1 MAIASF
7 RMRVLLLLISLLLA
21 VQAVTVITLVAQ
33 TNRKAQDQAK
43 QELRSGARVL
53 DALLRLR
60 AEQMQ
65 QAVRVLVSD
74 YGFKEAV
81 TLGDRATIASALEN
95 SAGRVDARLA
105 VLVDLAGSVV
115 ASTSQQIAGRYAH
128 ELAAV
133 ARTAGGETP
142 GIVYATLGD
151 TPYLLVGTQL
161 RAPDVIASVV
171 IGFAVDAQLALKLSG
186 LLGYDVGFFD
196 PESDLP
202 LIASLPETSRRALTA
217 ELRAA
222 GGELAEPTVVQL
234 NSESYMAW
242 TSRLSESS
250 GSLRIVLHESLND
263 ALAPYTH
270 LRTAILV
277 VAVLAMLASV
287 PLANVLARQIS
298 RPLVELVGA
307 ARRIESGDY
316 SGDVTLQASQEFMAV
331 ATTLNS
337 MQRHIAEREKRIR
350 DQAARDELTGLPN
363 RLSAAHYLQSAVA
376 RSRVNENS
384 IALLLLDLVD
394 VDRIRASFGE
404 DVGDSVLREM
414 TRRLTSFAGE
424 HDQVSRAA
432 AGQFLIISQD
442 RDEEAARN
450 LASRLIQSVGSE
462 LICNGIPINIEARI
476 GICVYPIHGDQPA
489 ELLRRADTALFNAKE
504 QETALALYDPG
515 DDDKHRR
522 QLALLGDLRRAIST
536 TGELTLQ
543 YQPKVEMYSRAV
555 RSLETLVRWRHPVH
569 GPIPPSEFV
578 PLAESAGTVALL
590 TNWVIKAALR
600 QMQQWSET
608 GFEPDV
614 SINLSAADLEDRE
627 LEQSILHHTRTF
639 GIRPD
644 QIVFEITES
653 AVMRDTRS
661 VIVAMERLRKH
672 GFRFSVDDF
681 GTGYSSLAQF
691 KHLPVDE
698 IKIDKSFV
706 MELRPDSD
714 DAAIV
719 RATIELGHNL
729 GVKVVAEGVETPE
742 AWRLLV
748 AMGCDFAQ
756 GYLISRPLPA
766 DEVVSRLASLNDG
779 LMAAETATQQLRVL
793 RASTK
798 PKPA

>member
-21 VQAVTVITLVAQ
+21 VQAVTVVTLVVQ

-105 VLVDLAGSVV
+105 VLVDLAGGVV

-133 ARTAGGETP
+133 AKTAGGETP
-142 GIVYATLGD
+142 RTVYATLGD

-161 RAPDVIASVV
+161 RAPDVIGSVV

-202 LIASLPETSRRALTA
+202 LVASLPETFRRALTA
-217 ELRAA
+217 QLRAA
-222 GGELAEPTVVQL
+222 GGELAEPTVVQI

-242 TSRLSESS
+242 TARLSESS
-250 GSLRIVLHESLND
+250 GSLRIVLHESLAD

-270 LRTAILV
+270 LRTVILV
-277 VAVLAMLASV
+277 VAMLAMLASV

-337 MQRHIAEREKRIR
+337 MQRHIAEREQRIR

-363 RLSAAHYLQSAVA
+363 RLSAAHYLQSAIA
-376 RSRVNENS
+376 TSRENEGS
-384 IALLLLDLVD
+384 IALLVD
-394 VDRIRASFGE
+394 VERTRASFGE
-404 DVGDSVLREM
+404 EVGDSVLREM
-414 TRRLTSFAGE
+414 TRRLTSFAGAN
-424 HDQVSRAA
+424 DQVSRAA

-442 RDEEAARN
+442 RDEEGARN
-450 LASRLIQSVGSE
+450 LAWRLNQSVGSE

-476 GICVYPIHGDQPA
+476 GICVYPIHGDQPV

-504 QETALALYDPG
+504 QGTALAVYDPG

-522 QLALLGDLRRAIST
+522 QLALLGDLRRAIGAA
-536 TGELTLQ
+536 GELSLH
-543 YQPKVEMYSRAV
+543 YQPKVDMFSRAV
-555 RSLETLVRWRHPVH
+555 RSLEALVRWKHPVH
-569 GPIPPSEFV
+569 GSIPPSEFV
-578 PLAESAGTVALL
+578 PLAERAGTVALL
-590 TNWVIKAALR
+590 TNWVIKAAFR
-600 QMQQWSET
+600 QMQQWMEI

-614 SINLSAADLEDRE
+614 SINLSAADLADRE

-639 GIRPD
+639 GVRPD
-644 QIVFEITES
+644 RIVFEITES

-719 RATIELGHNL
+719 RATIDLGHNL

-748 AMGCDFAQ
+748 AMGCDLAQ
-756 GYLISRPLPA
+756 GYLISPPLPA
-766 DEVVSRLASLNDG
+766 DEVVARLVSLNDA
-779 LMAAETATQQLRVL
+779 LVAAETATQQLRVL
-793 RASTK
+793 RVPTK
-798 PKPA
+798 SKPA